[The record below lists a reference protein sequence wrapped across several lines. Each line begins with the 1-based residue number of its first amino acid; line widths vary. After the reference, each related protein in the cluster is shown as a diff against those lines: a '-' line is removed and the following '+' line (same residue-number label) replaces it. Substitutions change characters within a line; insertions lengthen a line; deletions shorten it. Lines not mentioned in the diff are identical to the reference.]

1 MACGRLECAKCRDRR
16 GRGRGRGRAA
26 CLELLQA
33 CALVHDDVVDRYDTP
48 REAGRIRRAGRLAR
62 RAGQRRRY
70 GEGTV
75 HTASTPLHR
84 GFCCYLFDED
94 WQFLLIRRAASK
106 SVFPVC
112 GPTVSAAIPD
122 LGRATWLRCVAG
134 PGTSSASTSKG
145 CASPW
150 RTFGTALSTTV
161 GWRTRSARCTSA
173 GPASSRTD
181 VAGPAPACRAGHGGG
196 GDATQ
201 PAGPPAARHDRR
213 RRCDRGRA
221 VCCPVRPT
229 PLRRPMTAQWRRCG
243 R

>member
-1 MACGRLECAKCRDRR
+1 MVAPRAWSCCRR
-16 GRGRGRGRAA
+16 G
-26 CLELLQA
+26 
-33 CALVHDDVVDRYDTP
+33 ALVHDDVVDRYDTP

-84 GFCCYLFDED
+84 GFSCYLFDEN

-173 GPASSRTD
+173 GPASSGPMSLARHLRAEQVTVVEVMRPNRQVRRRHGTTD
-181 VAGPAPACRAGHGGG
+181 VVDGIAAARCAVREAQRTLKVLQRSATKGPAPGVEPAPGATGH
-196 GDATQ
+196 
-201 PAGPPAARHDRR
+201 R
-213 RRCDRGRA
+213 
-221 VCCPVRPT
+221 
-229 PLRRPMTAQWRRCG
+229 L
-243 R
+243 